1 MTNISSPTTPSF
13 ATTQTQTEAA
23 QSDTVAGIGAEFD
36 SFIRLL
42 TAQVQNQDPLSPLD
56 STQFVEQLATFSA
69 LEQQVQTNTHL
80 QSIADLVRSLNGAT
94 DGA

>member
-1 MTNISSPTTPSF
+1 M
-13 ATTQTQTEAA
+13 
-23 QSDTVAGIGAEFD
+23 
-36 SFIRLL
+36 